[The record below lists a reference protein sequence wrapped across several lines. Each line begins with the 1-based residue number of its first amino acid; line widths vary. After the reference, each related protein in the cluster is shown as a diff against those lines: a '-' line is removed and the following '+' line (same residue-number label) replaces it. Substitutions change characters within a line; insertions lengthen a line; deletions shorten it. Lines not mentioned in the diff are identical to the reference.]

1 MTDPTCKVC
10 QGSWPKEDHFIADL
24 GLSKAYLHDDQF
36 FPGWTVV
43 VFKRHATELFHLA
56 PTERIQL
63 MEEVNLVAK
72 TLAQVYEAR
81 KINYELLGNQLPH
94 IHWHVIPRLAND
106 PAHLSQCGRYSMNP
120 CSVQGLISRAR
131 SCACSRPFRKPAESR
146 IAAPLNDFHPAHRHR
161 FGAIMQS
168 IFDNRS
174 GGSQVSDASSI
185 GTRDPHLHV
194 LHRSVPRPFIVR
206 ASA

>member
-1 MTDPTCKVC
+1 MAQGQPAMTDNTCSAC

-24 GLSKAYLHDDQF
+24 GLSKAYLHEDQF

-63 MEEVNLVAK
+63 MEEVSRVAK

-106 PAHLSQCGRYSMNP
+106 PAPLEPVWR
-120 CSVQGLISRAR
+120 VQHEPSL
-131 SCACSRPFRKPAESR
+131 
-146 IAAPLNDFHPAHRHR
+146 
-161 FGAIMQS
+161 
-168 IFDNRS
+168 RS
-174 GGSQVSDASSI
+174 GSELLSTVQRLQQALPEA
-185 GTRDPHLHV
+185 R
-194 LHRSVPRPFIVR
+194 
-206 ASA
+206 

>member
-1 MTDPTCKVC
+1 MAQGQPAMTDPTCKAC
-10 QGSWPKEDHFIADL
+10 QGSWPKVDHFIADL
-24 GLSKAYLHDDQF
+24 GLSKAYLHEDQF

-81 KINYELLGNQLPH
+81 KTNYELLGNQLPH

-106 PAHLSQCGRYSMNP
+106 PAPLKP
-120 CSVQGLISRAR
+120 VWLVQHEPVRL
-131 SCACSRPFRKPAESR
+131 
-146 IAAPLNDFHPAHRHR
+146 AAPDLQEQIQRIQKQLHP
-161 FGAIMQS
+161 
-168 IFDNRS
+168 
-174 GGSQVSDASSI
+174 
-185 GTRDPHLHV
+185 
-194 LHRSVPRPFIVR
+194 
-206 ASA
+206 

>member
-1 MTDPTCKVC
+1 MAQGQQAMTEHTCSAC

-24 GLSKAYLHDDQF
+24 GLSRAYLREDQF

-72 TLAQVYEAR
+72 TLAQVYEAK

-94 IHWHVIPRLAND
+94 IHWHVIPRLAGD
-106 PAHLSQCGRYSMNP
+106 PAPLETVWL
-120 CSVQGLISRAR
+120 VQHEPML
-131 SCACSRPFRKPAESR
+131 
-146 IAAPLNDFHPAHRHR
+146 
-161 FGAIMQS
+161 
-168 IFDNRS
+168 RS
-174 GGSQVSDASSI
+174 GPDLQSTVQRLQQAIRNAS
-185 GTRDPHLHV
+185 
-194 LHRSVPRPFIVR
+194 
-206 ASA
+206 